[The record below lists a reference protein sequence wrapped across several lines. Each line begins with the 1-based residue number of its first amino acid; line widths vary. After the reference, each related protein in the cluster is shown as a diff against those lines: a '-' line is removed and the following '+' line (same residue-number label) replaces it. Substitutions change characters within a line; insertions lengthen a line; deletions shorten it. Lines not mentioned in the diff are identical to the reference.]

1 MDSVA
6 KNTQKTVVSIE
17 EDVLRYT
24 LGNVVDEDL
33 ASRLKEV
40 GFLVVRNNVVSLIV
54 VDMNNARHF
63 SATARKDWAELLQE
77 SKITKTALF
86 GGSRFVKTIASF
98 IIKKAKV
105 KNSRVFKEEKDAL
118 VWLRSQ

>member
-105 KNSRVFKEEKDAL
+105 ENSRVFKEEKDAL